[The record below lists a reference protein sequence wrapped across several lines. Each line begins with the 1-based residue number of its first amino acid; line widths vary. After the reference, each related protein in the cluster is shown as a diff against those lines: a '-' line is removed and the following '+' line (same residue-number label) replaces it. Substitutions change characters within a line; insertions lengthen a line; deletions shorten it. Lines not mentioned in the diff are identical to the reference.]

1 MPILVLQ
8 DPEVGLRR
16 DMTEVTA
23 KFVEFPV

>member
-23 KFVEFPV
+23 KFVKFPV